1 MKKTN
6 KSSVIV
12 SKYNEGLW
20 QQIVTG
26 RIFESRIFTTLV
38 TFFLIILYLLLAYK
52 EPFRQNNLISNLEPG
67 PDTFYYSVP
76 AWNFI
81 HGRGFRM
88 ESNGIEIP
96 QIVPPIYGLYLA
108 PFFKIF
114 NDVRAYY
121 FGNLILGFISIGLFL
136 RLIKV
141 FLNKKNVFIEGV
153 LGLIFV
159 SNFYF
164 YNLATLLMAEN
175 ILLPL
180 TLAAMILGLEKFS
193 NKNLILSIVVGILL
207 SLTKVSSL
215 PVVLILGL
223 MTLFKLKN
231 INRKTLLVIIGLGG
245 IGLML
250 VTILVIIPNSRL
262 LKSVGEVF
270 AFEFARNNVP
280 VFIKEFLGIGGKY
293 LWFNNP
299 QIESLIG
306 WLSFAGLILGIMI
319 KRFRSNTL
327 WFMALIFLM
336 IVFHASMKYAEG
348 RYISTVI
355 PVYMIFIGVILDL
368 IKNKKIMFTATLI
381 LACLYLGLR
390 TNVNGFYERKVTT
403 LKRQI
408 LNNQLENNEVP
419 WNYKAMENINKYFS
433 KRDNDVYLITL
444 LTPFYVQY
452 FGNGNF
458 NYLPFSEY
466 QEFSGINKSYVE
478 AVYENDGSLVNLYK
492 RLINEN
498 KKLYLTNYYMVNY
511 HGAMDPVYKNI
522 ENNFALEQVSD
533 GCMDL
538 CKIYK
543 LSIKK

>member
-1 MKKTN
+1 MNKTKKL
-6 KSSVIV
+6 SVVV
-12 SKYNEGLW
+12 SKYNEGVW
-20 QQIVTG
+20 QQIVSG
-26 RIFESRIFTTLV
+26 RIFESRIFTIFL

-52 EPFRQNNLISNLEPG
+52 EPFKQNNLISNLEPG
-67 PDTFYYSVP
+67 PDVFYYSVP
-76 AWNFI
+76 AWNWF
-81 HGRGFRM
+81 HGNGFKM
-88 ESNGIEIP
+88 EAYGIEIP
-96 QIVPPIYGLYLA
+96 QIVPPLYGIYLS
-108 PFFKIF
+108 PFFKFF

-121 FGNLILGFISIGLFL
+121 FGNLLLGFISIGLFL
-136 RLIKV
+136 KLIEV
-141 FLNKKNVFIEGV
+141 FLNKKNIFIQGI

-175 ILLPL
+175 ILVPL
-180 TLAAMILGLEKFS
+180 TLAAMILGLGKFS
-193 NKNLILSIVVGILL
+193 NRNLVLSILVGILL

-215 PVVLILGL
+215 PVVIILGL
-223 MTLFKLKN
+223 MTLLKIRN
-231 INRKTLLVIIGLGG
+231 FDRKTLMVMTIVGGVGLLLVAVFVIVPNIR
-245 IGLML
+245 ML
-250 VTILVIIPNSRL
+250 KT
-262 LKSVGEVF
+262 VGEVF
-270 AFEFARNNVP
+270 AFRFAEKNVP
-280 VFIKEFLGIGGKY
+280 DFIKQFVGINGKY

-306 WLSFAGLILGIMI
+306 WLSLVGLFLGIFI
-319 KRFRSNTL
+319 KRFRINTL
-327 WFMALIFLM
+327 WFSALILTT
-336 IVFHASMKYAEG
+336 IIFHASMNYAEG

-355 PVYMIFIGVILDL
+355 PVYMIFIGVILDS
-368 IKNKKIMFTATLI
+368 IKNKKILFTATLV
-381 LACLYLGLR
+381 LVGLYLGVK

-433 KRDNDVYLITL
+433 KRGNDVYLITL

-478 AVYENDGSLVNLYK
+478 AVYKNDGSLVNLYK